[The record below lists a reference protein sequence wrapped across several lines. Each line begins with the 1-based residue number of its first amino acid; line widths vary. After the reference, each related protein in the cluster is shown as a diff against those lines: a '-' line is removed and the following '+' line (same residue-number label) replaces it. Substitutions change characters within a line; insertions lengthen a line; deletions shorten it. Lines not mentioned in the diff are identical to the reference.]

1 MELDRLEEFLI
12 LARTLDLKTAAASL
26 GISPA
31 TLSTRIRSFEKSLGV
46 SLFVRS
52 GRSLSLTDAGDRL
65 LPNAAELL
73 DSYHQ
78 LLQGLHATSRHRY
91 RQLRL
96 GIAGGGLPLYL
107 GPFLDALNQTF
118 PDMRL
123 NLTDDSQ
130 YSIAEG
136 LRSGAVDIYFA
147 SVMADFQLE
156 GIEKRPMAAS
166 NQYVLMPRQH
176 PLAGRNSISIR
187 ELDGE
192 CFILHPETE
201 EPCIR
206 AFQQANL
213 SAAGIRYSIY
223 EGYAAPVFTKLM
235 VPIGKGLIL
244 SPTLA
249 MDLPP
254 GTVSVSVSDLP
265 FPATPCYFYRT
276 GDQNP
281 EVTAFIRD
289 FSRFVKEA
297 RVHEY

>member
-1 MELDRLEEFLI
+1 
-12 LARTLDLKTAAASL
+12 
-26 GISPA
+26 
-31 TLSTRIRSFEKSLGV
+31 
-46 SLFVRS
+46 
-52 GRSLSLTDAGDRL
+52 
-65 LPNAAELL
+65 
-73 DSYHQ
+73 
-78 LLQGLHATSRHRY
+78 
-91 RQLRL
+91 
-96 GIAGGGLPLYL
+96 
-107 GPFLDALNQTF
+107 
-118 PDMRL
+118 MRL

-192 CFILHPETE
+192 CFILHPET
-201 EPCIR
+201 
-206 AFQQANL
+206 
-213 SAAGIRYSIY
+213 
-223 EGYAAPVFTKLM
+223 
-235 VPIGKGLIL
+235 
-244 SPTLA
+244 
-249 MDLPP
+249 
-254 GTVSVSVSDLP
+254 SVSVSDLP